1 MKDTEKEFK
10 PSSWAIDNRTAI
22 YVITTII
29 TVLGLIVY
37 GLLPKENFPEVQIP
51 KIFVQTLYPGTSPEN
66 MEKLVTKQIEKQLK
80 STEGL
85 KKLTSNSYQDYSF
98 ITAEFDIN
106 IDITIAKQRVQDAVD
121 KAAPDLPQNDVRFK
135 EPQVIDINLSDLPIM
150 YINLSGDLDLKK
162 IKEYADDIQDEIE
175 SFPEISKVDIVGAL
189 DREIQVNVDLNKMAA
204 AQIGFQDIIMAVG
217 NENITSSGGTV
228 PINGVRRTVNV
239 KMDFKSAEQV
249 AELIIMNPQGKA
261 IALRDI
267 ADVEDS
273 FKTQE
278 SYARLYGKNVITLN
292 VVKRS
297 GQNLIDASDKIR
309 ASLQEMQKTQL
320 PKALKITI
328 TGDQSDQTRTTLHDL
343 INTIIIGFILVSL
356 ILTFFMGLTN
366 AIFVALSVPL
376 SCFLAFIFMPILG
389 GIFGFNFSMNMIVLF
404 SFLLALGI
412 VVDDAIVVIENTHR
426 IFNNGAIPIVKAAK
440 MATGEVFMP
449 VLSGTLT
456 TLAPFVPLLFWN
468 SIIGEF
474 MFFLPATLIVTLIA
488 SLIIAYII
496 NPVFA
501 VSFMK
506 PHVEHEGGKLR
517 FDRGAK
523 RSLIGFV
530 VVAIFAYIIHVGAGN
545 FIVLIAVLYFIHHF
559 FLSNVIKRFQQHT
572 WPSFQNA
579 YVKRLR
585 WFLHRPWITLG
596 GTFFLLILAIVFT
609 IVRKPKVEFFPTA
622 DPNFIYVYI
631 TMPVGTDQAY
641 TNVITQ
647 EVENRVTKA
656 VERNGKENPS
666 VTSIISNVTI
676 GVTDPQDE
684 DQGNYPNRGKVTVA
698 FVEYGKRNGDDTK
711 QYLNTIRT
719 AVQGIPGA
727 QISVSQEQGGPP
739 TSKPISIEITADD
752 LDTLVKTSE
761 VLESYLVNK
770 NIPGIEE
777 LKSDFQNNKP
787 EIVFDVNREQAN
799 RQGISTSTIAQNLG
813 AAIYGAEAS
822 KFHDQKEDYE
832 INVRALENQRNN
844 IDVLR
849 NMKITYRDMGMNGII
864 RQVPIAAI
872 ADVKF
877 VNTYG
882 GIKRKQQ
889 KRIIIL
895 SSNVL
900 SGYNANDVVANIQ
913 HEINAFKAPPGIS
926 IKMAGE
932 QEEQQEAA
940 SFLAG
945 ALLTAIGIMMVILV
959 LLFNSIGKTLI
970 ILSLIV
976 FSIIGVLLGLSI
988 FDMSFVIV
996 MTMLGIVALAGVV
1009 VRNGILLVEFSDF
1022 MMEQGM
1028 NAFDAT
1034 LEAGRIR
1041 MTPVILT
1048 AIAAILGLIPLA
1060 VGFNIDFVSLFTEL
1074 NPKIYFG
1081 GDNVA
1086 FWGPLS
1092 WTMIFGLAFGT
1103 LLTLILVPCLYLIRV
1118 NMKDWISR
1126 KWSPNKTS
1134 L

>member
-1 MKDTEKEFK
+1 MKDIEKEFR

-22 YVITTII
+22 YVITVII

-37 GLLPKENFPEVQIP
+37 SILPKENFPEVQIP
-51 KIFVQTLYPGTSPEN
+51 KIFVQTIYPGTSPEN
-66 MEKLVTKQIEKQLK
+66 MEKLVTKPIEKQLK
-80 STEGL
+80 STDGL

-98 ITAEFDIN
+98 ITAEFDVN

-121 KAAPDLPQNDVRFK
+121 KAAPDLPQNDARFK

-189 DREIQVNVDLNKMAA
+189 DREIQVNVDLNRMAA
-204 AQIGFQDIIMAVG
+204 AQLGFQDIIMAVG

-228 PINGVRRTVNV
+228 PINGMRRTVNV
-239 KMDFKSAEQV
+239 KMDFKSAEQI
-249 AELIIMNPQGKA
+249 AELMIMNPQGKA

-297 GQNLIDASDKIR
+297 GQNLINASDKIR
-309 ASLQEMQKTQL
+309 ALLDDMQRTEL
-320 PKALKITI
+320 PKGLIITI

-343 INTIIIGFILVSL
+343 INTIIIGFILVSVVL
-356 ILTFFMGLTN
+356 MFFMGATN
-366 AIFVALSVPL
+366 AVFVALSVPL
-376 SCFLAFIFMPILG
+376 SCFLAFISMPILG
-389 GIFGFNFSMNMIVLF
+389 GMFGFNFSMNMIVLF

-426 IFNNGAIPIVKAAK
+426 IFNNGKVPIVKAAK
-440 MATGEVFMP
+440 VATAEVFMP

-474 MFFLPATLIVTLIA
+474 MFFLPATLIVTLVA

-506 PHVEHEGGKLR
+506 PHTEHEGGKPR
-517 FDRGAK
+517 FDRVVK
-523 RSLIGFV
+523 RTLIGFV
-530 VVAIFAYIIHVGAGN
+530 VLAALVYLIDFGSGN
-545 FIVLIAVLYFIHHF
+545 FVVLLAILYLIHHF
-559 FLSNVIKRFQQHT
+559 LLAGVIKRFQQQT
-572 WPSFQNA
+572 WPSFQKS
-579 YVKRLR
+579 YTRWLQ
-585 WFLHRPWITLG
+585 WFLHRPWLTLG
-596 GTFFLLILAIVFT
+596 GTFLLLILAIVFT
-609 IVRKPKVEFFPTA
+609 IIRQPKVEFFPTA
-622 DPNFIYVYI
+622 DPNFIYTYI
-631 TMPVGTDQAY
+631 SLPVGTDQAY
-641 TNVITQ
+641 TNEVTK
-647 EVENRVTKA
+647 EVEKRVTKA
-656 VERNGKENPS
+656 VEKNGKVNPTVS
-666 VTSIISNVTI
+666 SIISNVTI

-711 QYLNTIRT
+711 KYLTAIRD

-752 LDTLVKTSE
+752 LDTLLKTSE
-761 VLESYLVNK
+761 RLESYLVNL
-770 NIPGIEE
+770 NIPGVEE

-787 EIVFDVNREQAN
+787 EIVFDINRELAN

-832 INVRALENQRNN
+832 INVRALKDQRNN
-844 IDVLR
+844 IDILR

-877 VNTYG
+877 VDTYG

-900 SGYNANDVVANIQ
+900 NGYNANDVVANIQ
-913 HEINAFKAPPGIS
+913 TAINQFKAPEGIS

-940 SFLAG
+940 NFLGG
-945 ALLTAIGIMMVILV
+945 ALLTAIGIMMIILV
-959 LLFNSIGKTLI
+959 LLFNSIGKTFI
-970 ILSLIV
+970 ILSLII

-988 FDMSFVIV
+988 FNMSFVIV

-1009 VRNGILLVEFSDF
+1009 VRNGILLVEFSDL

-1028 NAFDAT
+1028 PAFDAA

-1060 VGFNIDFVSLFTEL
+1060 VGFNINFSTLFSEL
-1074 NPKIYFG
+1074 NPHIYFG
-1081 GDNVA
+1081 GDNKA

-1103 LLTLILVPCLYLIRV
+1103 FLTLILVPCMYLIRV
-1118 NMKDWISR
+1118 NMKEWIKKKLR
-1126 KWSPNKTS
+1126 DI
-1134 L
+1134 

>member
-1 MKDTEKEFK
+1 MKDIENEFK

-22 YVITTII
+22 YVITVII
-29 TVLGLIVY
+29 TVLGLVVY
-37 GLLPKENFPEVQIP
+37 SFLPKENFPEVQIP
-51 KIFVQTLYPGTSPEN
+51 KIFIQTIYPGTSPEN

-85 KKLTSNSYQDYSF
+85 KTLTSNSYQDYSF

-106 IDITIAKQRVQDAVD
+106 VDITVAKQRVQDAVD
-121 KAAPDLPQNDVRFK
+121 KAATDLPQNDVRFN

-150 YINLSGDLDLKK
+150 YINLSGDIELKK

-204 AQIGFQDIIMAVG
+204 AQLGFQDIIMAVG

-228 PINGVRRTVNV
+228 PINGIRRTVNV
-239 KMDFKSAEQV
+239 KMDFESAEQIADLV
-249 AELIIMNPQGKA
+249 IVNPQGQA
-261 IALRDI
+261 IDLHDI
-267 ADVEDS
+267 AEVKDS

-297 GQNLIDASDKIR
+297 GQNLIAASDKIR
-309 ASLQEMQKTQL
+309 ALLSDMQQSKL
-320 PKALKITI
+320 PKGLIITI
-328 TGDQSDQTRTTLHDL
+328 TGDQSDQTRITLHDL
-343 INTIIIGFILVSL
+343 INTIIIGFILVSVVL
-356 ILTFFMGLTN
+356 MFFMGATN
-366 AIFVALSVPL
+366 AVFVALSVPL
-376 SCFLAFIFMPILG
+376 SCFLAFIFMPLLG
-389 GIFGFNFSMNMIVLF
+389 GVFGFNFSMNMIVLF

-426 IFNNGAIPIVKAAK
+426 IFNNGQVPIVKAAK
-440 MATGEVFMP
+440 MATAEVFMP

-456 TLAPFVPLLFWN
+456 TLAPFIPLLFWD

-488 SLIIAYII
+488 SLIIAYTI

-506 PHVEHEGGKLR
+506 AHSELEGGKPS
-517 FDRGAK
+517 FDRNVK
-523 RSLIGFV
+523 RTLLVFA
-530 VVAIFAYIIHVGAGN
+530 VVAFISYLIDFGTGN
-545 FIVLIAVLYFIHHF
+545 LIVLLALLYLIHHF
-559 FLSNVIKRFQQHT
+559 FLSGTIKHFQKQT
-572 WPSFQNA
+572 WPSFQNW
-579 YVKRLR
+579 YTRRLT
-585 WFLHRPWITLG
+585 WFLHRPWTTLG
-596 GTFFLLILAIVFT
+596 GTFLLLIIAIVFT
-609 IVRKPKVEFFPTA
+609 VIRQPKVEFFPTA

-631 TMPVGTDQAY
+631 ALPVGTDQAY
-641 TNVITQ
+641 TNEITR
-647 EVENRVTKA
+647 EVEDRVTKSL
-656 VERNGKENPS
+656 EQNGKENPT

-684 DQGNYPNRGKVTVA
+684 DQGNYPNKGKVTVA
-698 FVEYGKRNGDDTK
+698 FAEYGKREGDDTK
-711 QYLNTIRT
+711 KYLSVIRD

-739 TSKPISIEITADD
+739 TSKPISIEITADN

-761 VLESYLVNK
+761 RLRTYLVKK
-770 NIPGIEE
+770 NISGVEE

-787 EIVFDVNREQAN
+787 EIIFDIDREQAN
-799 RQGISTSTIAQNLG
+799 RQGISTSVIAQNLG

-822 KFHDQKEDYE
+822 KFHDEKEDYE
-832 INVRALENQRNN
+832 INVRAREDQRNN

-864 RQVPIAAI
+864 RQVPIASL
-872 ADVKF
+872 ADIKF

-900 SGYNANDVVANIQ
+900 IGYNANDVVAEIQ
-913 HEINAFKAPPGIS
+913 NAINEFNTPDGIS
-926 IKMAGE
+926 VKMAGE

-940 SFLAG
+940 NFLGA
-945 ALLTAIGIMMVILV
+945 ALLAAIGIMMIILI
-959 LLFNSIGKTLI
+959 LLFNSVGKTLI
-970 ILSLIV
+970 ILSLII

-988 FDMSFVIV
+988 FNMSFVIV
-996 MTMLGIVALAGVV
+996 MTMLGIVALAGIV
-1009 VRNGILLVEFSDF
+1009 VRNGILLVEFSDL

-1028 NAFDAT
+1028 TPFDAT

-1048 AIAAILGLIPLA
+1048 AIAAILGLVPLA
-1060 VGFNIDFVSLFTEL
+1060 VGFNINFTTLFTEF
-1074 NPKIYFG
+1074 NPQIYFG

-1103 LLTLILVPCLYLIRV
+1103 FLTLILVPCMYLIRV

-1126 KWSPNKTS
+1126 KMKV
-1134 L
+1134 